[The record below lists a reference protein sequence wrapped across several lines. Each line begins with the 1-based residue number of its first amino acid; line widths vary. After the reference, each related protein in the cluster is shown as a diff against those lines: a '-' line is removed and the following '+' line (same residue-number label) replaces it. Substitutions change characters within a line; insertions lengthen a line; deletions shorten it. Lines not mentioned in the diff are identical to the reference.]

1 MFFVHTWNVRQL
13 ICWLMTL
20 LHIHI
25 SIRGNL
31 VYLNT
36 GGEWK
41 WGSFGAS
48 LNSLRCDSH
57 PENRKHMSIIY
68 GEKKQTHHWQKIA
81 KRRKTRCT
89 WKKAKNSSIQN
100 RSSESSLYT
109 CLAVTVT
116 DVHPSRPM
124 PVGQRWHT
132 VAPSVLVKVPSPP
145 KLIGTSSQGSKLM
158 NLCGPK
164 ETQLENLREL
174 IEYIGCLWELYF
186 TPNKDEKISKG

>member
-1 MFFVHTWNVRQL
+1 MMFWKLSIYNLTCRVFCAYLKRETTDLL
-13 ICWLMTL
+13 INDTTTYH
-20 LHIHI
+20 HIHI
-25 SIRGNL
+25 SIRGNI

-116 DVHPSRPM
+116 DVYPSRPM

-132 VAPSVLVKVPSPP
+132 VAPSVLVKVIKVDEP
-145 KLIGTSSQGSKLM
+145 
-158 NLCGPK
+158 
-164 ETQLENLREL
+164 
-174 IEYIGCLWELYF
+174 LWA
-186 TPNKDEKISKG
+186 

>member
-1 MFFVHTWNVRQL
+1 MGVLLELHWTHL
-13 ICWLMTL
+13 DLTPTL
-20 LHIHI
+20 KI
-25 SIRGNL
+25 
-31 VYLNT
+31 
-36 GGEWK
+36 
-41 WGSFGAS
+41 GSTCRLS
-48 LNSLRCDSH
+48 MV
-57 PENRKHMSIIY
+57 K
-68 GEKKQTHHWQKIA
+68 KKQTHHWQKIA

-145 KLIGTSSQGSKLM
+145 KLIGTSSQGSKLT

-186 TPNKDEKISKG
+186 TPNKDEEISKG